1 MNSFDFHNPTKI
13 LFGAGKL
20 ERLGEQVA
28 ACGSKTVL
36 LVYGGG
42 SIKKTGLYD
51 RVLSQ
56 LAGAGVRTV
65 ELPGVEPNP
74 RVTTVRKGIE
84 LCRAEGVDLILAV
97 GGGSVIDA
105 AKAVAVGVPYE
116 GDVWDF
122 LMRRAKITAALPL
135 GTVLTLSATGSEMNG
150 NAVITNWEEKLKK
163 SFASIYAYPKFSI
176 LDPTLT
182 YTVPADQTVN
192 GIVDMM
198 SHVFEQ
204 YFSLTPDTP
213 LQERLC
219 ESILQTVIENGER
232 ALAEP
237 EQYEA
242 RANLMLCGTY
252 ALNGGMISV
261 GVQTDWATHAIEHEV
276 SAIYDIAHGA
286 GLSILFPNWMKYVCH
301 SRPDRFVQF
310 AVRVWNIDP
319 AGKSEEEI
327 ALAGIQATRDY
338 FTRIGAPARLAD
350 LGIGNSEIGRMAKEA
365 VKFGPIGSFKAL
377 HEDDVKAILQLSL

>member
-28 ACGSKTVL
+28 ACSSKTVL

-51 RVLSQ
+51 RVLTQ
-56 LAGAGVRTV
+56 LANAGVRTV

-122 LMRRAKITAALPL
+122 LMRKAKITAALPL

-163 SFASIYAYPKFSI
+163 SFASIHAYPKFSI

-219 ESILQTVIENGER
+219 ESILQTIIENGER

-237 EQYEA
+237 EHYEA

-276 SAIYDIAHGA
+276 SAIYDIAHAA
-286 GLSILFPNWMKYVCH
+286 GLSILFPNWMKYVYR

-350 LGIGNSEIGRMAKEA
+350 LGIGESEIGRMAKEA
-365 VKFGPIGSFKAL
+365 VKFSTIGSFKVL